1 MYVPVRFDWDV
12 SQYVSSNFSPWK
24 DGVGIYESPLKLL
37 YANGKCTDS
46 SLGMGN
52 EL

>member
-1 MYVPVRFDWDV
+1 MYVPVRFDWDD
-12 SQYVSSNFSPWK
+12 SNSFSPWK
-24 DGVGIYESPLKLL
+24 DGVGIYESPLELL